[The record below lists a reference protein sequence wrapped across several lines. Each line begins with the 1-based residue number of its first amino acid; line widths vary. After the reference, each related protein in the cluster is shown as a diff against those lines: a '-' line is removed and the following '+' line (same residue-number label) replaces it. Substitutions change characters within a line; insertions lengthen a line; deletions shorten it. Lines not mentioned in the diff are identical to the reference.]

1 MSKTVRESKWCT
13 RRWPTLGWQCPVLVT
28 PIPLVKSRYRSPVA
42 DARYEP
48 LPEAISISLIGR
60 AMPSASLSRA
70 CTRAD
75 RGAAAAAAVAAEAGA
90 EAEADAAVERRL
102 QRMPAAVESLRQQ
115 WTPARGS
122 GRSVSVDEDSMSAV
136 RSNAPCW
143 PTSFWRR
150 GIGNTFDRAL
160 CTRTWFEVFRR
171 QP

>member
-1 MSKTVRESKWCT
+1 M
-13 RRWPTLGWQCPVLVT
+13 LVT

-70 CTRAD
+70 RTRAD
-75 RGAAAAAAVAAEAGA
+75 RGAAAAAAAAAGVEAA
-90 EAEADAAVERRL
+90 VDAAVERRL

-122 GRSVSVDEDSMSAV
+122 GRSVSVGEDSMSAV
-136 RSNAPCW
+136 RATRRVGQRVCDRRAGQRAAPANG
-143 PTSFWRR
+143 S
-150 GIGNTFDRAL
+150 AL
-160 CTRTWFEVFRR
+160 
-171 QP
+171 